1 MKTDLSGKTA
11 VITGSTAG
19 VGYVIASS
27 LARAGANV
35 VLNGRK
41 VDAVERAVARLSSE
55 VPAVKISGLAVDV
68 GTVQGCDTLVAAVPQ
83 ADILI
88 NNVGIYGT
96 GDFLDLPDAEWTR
109 YFETNVMSGVRLT
122 RGYLPGMLKRYW
134 GRVIFMSSQWAMDA
148 PSDMIHYGF
157 TKASILSISRCL
169 AKYTSASGVTI
180 NAILP
185 GPIIVDDVRQ
195 AESNSVCLTME
206 EAPIAFQSEHRPQSV
221 IQHATTAREVASLI
235 VRLCS
240 PQAAATTGATL
251 RVDEDALDAVL

>member
-41 VDAVERAVARLSSE
+41 ADAVERAVARLSSE
-55 VPAVKISGLAVDV
+55 DAAVKVVGLAVDV
-68 GTVQGCDTLVAAVPQ
+68 GTAHGCDALVAAYPL

-96 GDFLDLPDAEWTR
+96 GDFLDFPDAEWTR
-109 YFETNVMSGVRLT
+109 YFETNVMSGVRLA

-134 GRVIFMSSQWAMDA
+134 GRVIFMSSEWSIDA
-148 PSDMIHYGF
+148 PADMIHYGF

-169 AKYTSASGVTI
+169 AKYTSASGVTV

-185 GPIIVDDVRQ
+185 GPIMLDDVQQ

-206 EAPIAFQSEHRPQSV
+206 ESPIAFQSEHRPQSV
-221 IQHATTAREVASLI
+221 IQHATTAREVASLV

-240 PQAAATTGATL
+240 PQAAATTGATV
-251 RVDEDALDAVL
+251 RVDEDALDSIV